1 MDSFWNSQDRTTPIE
16 DVQDGVD
23 LLLVFLPLA
32 LVVSVSC
39 LYMNV
44 IRLYKLIIYTSLI
57 IYLFYLRRT
66 RN

>member
-1 MDSFWNSQDRTTPIE
+1 MDSFWNSQDRTTPVE
-16 DVQDGVD
+16 HVQDGVD